1 MFPPGPS
8 EEESE
13 ERLASPSVARSHPVP
28 AAAERRGLPR
38 ERANRLAQNAMEAE
52 IVMLGMCE
60 ALPPGRIGV
69 LQSPYGDVREVRKA
83 SFRVLRWLSGPGTNL
98 PERADVIFAGAP
110 RRDACPANGDGPA
123 SRSCAPFREQDLH
136 DRFGESFDWGDVFG
150 GPEIKFF
157 FGESADAGEIHLLFL
172 SRSPDPFLRAGT
184 FVPDAGRAFPTN
196 ALFHLDGAS
205 LSDELPERRTL
216 AESVADDRLDLLR
229 EALLPYASLGSVVA
243 ERDAG
248 DLLAYGSLEVGRKD
262 RSDLWKE
269 ACLLMMTAA
278 LDDHGGAADEAAKF
292 FAGCM
297 DRTNGPAAGI
307 AVLGLARRHV
317 DASSPRE
324 AESLAARAQR
334 MALDANQTVENR
346 LAALYALRELAIFLG
361 EAAEN
366 PALFLR
372 ARKDSVLSGLCRTAR
387 AIADDSTTEPILK
400 SFAAR
405 LLDEF
410 RPAEEGL
417 AEPASGPIDPSSGT
431 IHRLRPGGEAW

>member
-1 MFPPGPS
+1 MIRKSIWRRDSIIPALLLLY
-8 EEESE
+8 
-13 ERLASPSVARSHPVP
+13 LASSSVARARP
-28 AAAERRGLPR
+28 APAAERRGLPR

-110 RRDACPANGDGPA
+110 RRDARPADGNGSA
-123 SRSCAPFREQDLH
+123 SRSCAPFREQALH

-150 GPEIKFF
+150 GPETKFF

-184 FVPDAGRAFPTN
+184 FVPDAGRAFPSN

-205 LSDELPERRTL
+205 LSDEFPERRTL
-216 AESVADDRLDLLR
+216 AESVVDDRLDLLR
-229 EALLPYASLGSVVA
+229 EALLPYATLDSDPG
-243 ERDAG
+243 G
-248 DLLAYGSLEVGRKD
+248 LLAYGSSEVGRKD

-278 LDDHGGAADEAAKF
+278 LDDRGGAADEAAKF

-307 AVLGLARRHV
+307 AVLGLARRHI
-317 DASSPRE
+317 DASEPRE

-334 MALDANQTVENR
+334 MALDPNQTVENR

-387 AIADDSTTEPILK
+387 AIDSDSTAEPILK

-405 LLDEF
+405 SLDEF

-431 IHRLRPGGEAW
+431 IHRLRRGGEAW